1 MLRLANDLWIDQA
14 GFIVSAEMVLISTV
28 GAVGIGTG
36 LVCLRDAVN
45 RELTDVACALTALDQ
60 SYCYTGFRS
69 YQDPCRLRIKAQT
82 AGSSFPAIREVCVE
96 EADCDPVVEGVLQPI
111 PEHDPV
117 PQFRDGMLEER
128 HQEERHIE
136 ERVIR
141 KPRRHVEDCD
151 PADDEIPA
159 LRLPQTHPE
168 LPCPAPAIELAPLL
182 IRDE

>member
-96 EADCDPVVEGVLQPI
+96 EADCDPAVEGVLQPI
-111 PEHDPV
+111 PEHDLV
-117 PQFRDGMLEER
+117 PQFRDGKL
-128 HQEERHIE
+128 EERHIE

-168 LPCPAPAIELAPLL
+168 LPCPVPAIELAPLL